1 MVVAK
6 ENGVGA
12 EMTKDLREIDAPVS
26 RQTAE
31 WDISRMNSFRTFRTE
46 FLHPRVKEFCSEC
59 SEGIH
64 PTYVPLSCLSRYRSV
79 YLS

>member
-46 FLHPRVKEFCSEC
+46 FLHPRVKEFC
-59 SEGIH
+59 
-64 PTYVPLSCLSRYRSV
+64 
-79 YLS
+79 